1 MSQLKQSS
9 GRQHMPHASINKRLH
24 RHRLYLRTLT
34 PTVDETAPKPSVAAA
49 KETTSRQSGPADDP
63 VGTGLRD
70 WLQPFEPEETDADGD
85 PIGTSQEATAEPS
98 TNDAK
103 RAMAIRTVNTRREA
117 VGLPPLKKPRV
128 HLSRRTGESSNDPV
142 ESSILGNDDLY
153 IDCYWSSEVPNDE
166 ILVVN
171 KSTNTIVWSRLTEN
185 EKSLFDDAKD
195 QALLKYIN
203 RNAWRPVK
211 RVTSNPKKT
220 CPIVFALKWKN
231 GTAHARVC
239 LQGFKHE
246 DSTTKLLHKESP
258 TMSRIGRSFI
268 FLVLVHKRWKAF
280 AADAADAFLQGMNVE
295 DLGIDIFTD
304 PVGDVR
310 KRLQRLM
317 NLAEDEVLKML
328 KSGVLLV
335 CGMTKPQEICVRLVL
350 PVILWIAV
358 FLCLSMVVICPSQ

>member
-1 MSQLKQSS
+1 MTRWARVSLIGCSHS
-9 GRQHMPHASINKRLH
+9 N
-24 RHRLYLRTLT
+24 LRNQT
-34 PTVDETAPKPSVAAA
+34 
-49 KETTSRQSGPADDP
+49 
-63 VGTGLRD
+63 
-70 WLQPFEPEETDADGD
+70 TDADGDPIDGSWAGKGED

-98 TNDAK
+98 ANDAK
-103 RAMAIRTVNTRREA
+103 RAMAIRMVNTGRQAE
-117 VGLPPLKKPRV
+117 GLPPLKKPRV
-128 HLSRRTGESSNDPV
+128 HLPGGTGESSSVNDPV
-142 ESSILGNDDLY
+142 ETSIPGDDDLY
-153 IDCYWSSEVPNDE
+153 TDCYWSSEVPNDE
-166 ILVVN
+166 ILFVN

-195 QALLKYIN
+195 KALLKYIN

-211 RVTSNPKKT
+211 RVTSNSKKT
-220 CPIVFALKWKN
+220 CPIVFVLKWKN
-231 GTAHARVC
+231 GAAHARVCC

-246 DSTTKLLHKESP
+246 DSTTKLLNKESP
-258 TMSRIGRSFI
+258 TMSRLGRSFI

-328 KSGVLLV
+328 KSGFGDVRAPV
-335 CGMTKPQEICVRLVL
+335 CGKTKLPETCARSVL
-350 PVILWIAV
+350 SVILWIAA
-358 FLCLSMVVICPSQ
+358 FLCLSKVLTYPSLSLKGWSDWMASLACMSTISSAEVKV